1 MIYQFSPSE
10 LDYKTKCSRC
20 FYLTKRKQISLGDF
34 PPPVFSSFDVA
45 QQNYFR
51 KKKVS
56 DLTSELPE
64 GKFLDKESIPGTII
78 SETLKDNK
86 DRPFYLK
93 GRPDLVILFDKG
105 SYGIIDFKTTNLSL
119 DKAEN
124 YRNQLEAYAQIFTH
138 PGKLKT
144 RSVPKL
150 SPITKMGV
158 LQFYPH
164 SISSHKDNFSNLKL
178 QMQYSS
184 LKRDVKAF
192 YLLITELIDL
202 LSKPKVPNYSMD
214 CNLCKFSVKQAE
226 FE

>member
-93 GRPDLVILFDKG
+93 GRPDLVIRFDKG

-144 RSVPKL
+144 KNVPKL

-214 CNLCKFSVKQAE
+214 CNLCKFSIKQAE

>member
-10 LDYKTKCSRC
+10 LDYKTGCSRC

-144 RSVPKL
+144 KNVPKL

-214 CNLCKFSVKQAE
+214 CNLCKFSIKQAA